1 MLLLRTTTTV
11 LEAHCYV
18 VAPHDGAEALV
29 VDPGAGAA
37 PEVRRL
43 LAEHGLRVGAV
54 ALTHGHA
61 DHVWDAAAVA
71 GEAPVYV
78 APTDAF
84 RLDDPAAALGEPL
97 TTMFTDLAG
106 DPWQRP
112 QDVRPF
118 PGEHLSGGGAEM
130 VPGVVVRAVPAPGH
144 TAGSTILLLSGSPVT
159 PDVIPP
165 GPDVHADATGRY
177 LIALCGDVIFAG
189 SVGRTDLPGGDE
201 REMISTLRTLAVSL
215 PPSTVLLPGHGPS
228 TVLARELATNP
239 HVRAAV
245 SDR

>member
-29 VDPGAGAA
+29 VDPGAGSA

-43 LAEHGLRVGAV
+43 LADHGLRVGAV

-61 DHVWDAAAVA
+61 DHLWDAAAVA
-71 GEAPVYV
+71 GDAPVYV
-78 APTDAF
+78 APPDLY
-84 RLDDPAAALGEPL
+84 RLDDPAGALGEPL
-97 TTMFTDLAG
+97 ATMFRELAVE
-106 DPWQRP
+106 PWRRP
-112 QDVRPF
+112 ADVRVL
-118 PGEHLSGGGAEM
+118 PGELFAGGGAEI

-144 TAGSTILLLSGSPVT
+144 TEGSTVLLLSGAPVT
-159 PDVIPP
+159 QGVLPAGADVHPDV
-165 GPDVHADATGRY
+165 TGHH
-177 LIALCGDVIFAG
+177 LLALCGDVVFAG

-201 REMISTLRTLAVSL
+201 REMISTLRTLGSSL
-215 PPSTVLLPGHGPS
+215 APTTVLLPGHGPS

-239 HVRAAV
+239 HVRAAF
-245 SDR
+245 SAR

>member
-37 PEVRRL
+37 PEVRHL

-61 DHVWDAAAVA
+61 DHLWDAAAVA
-71 GEAPVYV
+71 GDAPVYV
-78 APTDAF
+78 APPDSY

-97 TTMFTDLAG
+97 AALFTDLAG
-106 DPWQRP
+106 EPWRRP
-112 QDVRPF
+112 RDVRPF
-118 PGEHLSGGGAEM
+118 PGELLSGGGAEI
-130 VPGVVVRAVPAPGH
+130 VPGVALRAVPAPGH
-144 TAGSTILLLSGSPVT
+144 TAGSTVLLVSGAPVT
-159 PDVIPP
+159 PGVIPA
-165 GPDVHADATGRY
+165 GTDVHADATGRY
-177 LIALCGDVIFAG
+177 LFALCGDVIFAG

-201 REMISTLRTLAVSL
+201 REMISTLRTLASSL
-215 PPSTVLLPGHGPS
+215 PPTTVLLPGHGPA
-228 TVLARELATNP
+228 TVLSRELAMNA

-245 SDR
+245 SGR

>member
-18 VAPHDGAEALV
+18 VAPHDGGEALV

-37 PEVRRL
+37 PEVRHL
-43 LAEHGLRVGAV
+43 LAEHGLRVGGV

-61 DHVWDAAAVA
+61 DHLWDAAAIA
-71 GEAPVYV
+71 GDSPVYV
-78 APTDAF
+78 APPDHY

-97 TTMFTDLAG
+97 ATMFTDLAG
-106 DPWQRP
+106 EPWQRP
-112 QDVRPF
+112 SNVRAYPS
-118 PGEHLSGGGAEM
+118 EVLSGGGAEL
-130 VPGVVVRAVPAPGH
+130 VPGVAARAVPAPGH
-144 TAGSTILLLSGSPVT
+144 TAGSTILLLTGSPVT
-159 PDVIPP
+159 AGVIPA
-165 GPDVHADATGRY
+165 GSDVHADATGRY

-201 REMISTLRTLAVSL
+201 REMVSTLRTLASSL
-215 PPSTVLLPGHGPS
+215 DPTTVLLPGHGPA
-228 TVLARELATNP
+228 TVLSRELATNP

-245 SDR
+245 AGR